1 MRIDKRVRRIRI
13 VIVCATVILFTA
25 GFFSANGTHRH
36 GKAFGQDSG
45 NQTTY
50 DASKDLNGPTG
61 IQPDNQTDISE
72 KREAIVKSALSLIG
86 TPYRFGGSDPRRG
99 FDCCG
104 FVMYVY
110 KLNHI
115 TLPRTSGSQFLNGRY
130 IEKKD
135 ARKGDL
141 LFWHIPKGRISHVGI
156 YIGEGKFVHSP
167 VPGKR
172 VRVESL
178 DELYW
183 RKYYFGAAT
192 YLE

>member
-1 MRIDKRVRRIRI
+1 
-13 VIVCATVILFTA
+13 VIVCASVIFVTA
-25 GFFSANGTHRH
+25 GLFPGEGMLRH
-36 GKAFGQDSG
+36 GKAFGQDAG
-45 NQTTY
+45 NQQSDNSVSSSTGTTPT
-50 DASKDLNGPTG
+50 DQNGTVQNPS
-61 IQPDNQTDISE
+61 DNPEGDIVD

-110 KLNHI
+110 RLNHI

-130 IEKKD
+130 IDKKD
-135 ARKGDL
+135 AKKGDL

-156 YIGEGKFVHSP
+156 YIGDGKFVHSP

-172 VRVESL
+172 VRVEYL

>member
-1 MRIDKRVRRIRI
+1 M
-13 VIVCATVILFTA
+13 IVCATVILFTA
-25 GFFSANGTHRH
+25 GFFPANKSLRH

-45 NQTTY
+45 TQ
-50 DASKDLNGPTG
+50 SMKDPSSSSTGVTQKESNGS
-61 IQPDNQTDISE
+61 TDIPSDNPTDIIG

-110 KLNHI
+110 KLHHI

-130 IEKKD
+130 IDKKD
-135 ARKGDL
+135 AKKGDL